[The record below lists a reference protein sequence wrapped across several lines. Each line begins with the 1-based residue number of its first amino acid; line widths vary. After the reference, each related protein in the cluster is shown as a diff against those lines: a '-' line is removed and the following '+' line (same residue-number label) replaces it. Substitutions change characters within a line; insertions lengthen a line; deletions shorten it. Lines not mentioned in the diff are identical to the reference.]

1 MSCLILCLLWLF
13 TLNACLPVCFFLS
26 LPRRSCSF
34 RFYTRLCCSH
44 CTSLCNSTRAGI
56 PVTNQLRSGFS
67 FHEIV
72 FYIRST
78 VSAQFQSRNHVL
90 GQIFFGYNVPFTL
103 IVQFFVLGR
112 LLNFLCDKLLFSLS
126 LYRESFTMRFLLNA
140 VATVPLR
147 RV

>member
-1 MSCLILCLLWLF
+1 MWLF

-44 CTSLCNSTRAGI
+44 CTSLCNRTRAGI

-72 FYIRST
+72 FYIRSRFCSVPVQKPRVASDFLT
-78 VSAQFQSRNHVL
+78 SLHCNH
-90 GQIFFGYNVPFTL
+90 NVPFTL
-103 IVQFFVLGR
+103 PVQFFFLGR
-112 LLNFLCDKLLFSLS
+112 LLFFVIHFCFPFRYIENLAQCTFHVNVLAPVL
-126 LYRESFTMRFLLNA
+126 
-140 VATVPLR
+140 PR